1 MEIDMSQKEPVAKI
15 LRKGHRQ
22 KYDSTALINHLK
34 EVLKKRNESH
44 REASMRAGLDHA
56 AIRRIIS
63 GQRPSVHTCVYLANH
78 FGMNPNEMLL
88 LAQWPEL
95 DIFSIETASAEKLP
109 PEAVDVA
116 LRISEI
122 KNANTRKKVADAVL
136 ILLEQYF

>member
-1 MEIDMSQKEPVAKI
+1 MSQNEPVAKI
-15 LRKGHRQ
+15 LRGGQRQ
-22 KYDSTALINHLK
+22 KYDATALTNRLEKLLK
-34 EVLKKRNESH
+34 VRNESY
-44 REASMRAGLDHA
+44 REASLRAGLDHA
-56 AIRRIIS
+56 AIRRILS

-95 DIFSIETASAEKLP
+95 DIFRIETSNAENLP

-122 KNANTRKKVADAVL
+122 ENSDTRKKIADAVL
-136 ILLEQYF
+136 TLLEQYF